1 VSRIRCVIVCGGR
14 KYADRDRVFV
24 ALDRFDEKHK
34 IMLLVHGGATG
45 ADTLADEWAQA
56 RGVPQLPFPVTKD
69 EWDTYGRAAGPMR
82 NDRMLKL
89 SCAQA
94 CIAFPGGNGTEDMV
108 QRCEAAGVP
117 VWRPYG

>member
-14 KYADRDRVFV
+14 DYADRDRVFA
-24 ALDRFDEKHK
+24 ALDKFDAKHK
-34 IMLLVHGGATG
+34 IMLLVHGAATG
-45 ADTLADEWAQA
+45 ADTLADEWAKA
-56 RGVPQLPFPVTKD
+56 RGVPRLPFPVTKS

-82 NDRMLKL
+82 NQQMLDTTG
-89 SCAQA
+89 AQA
-94 CIAFPGGNGTEDMV
+94 CIALPGGSGTEDMV